1 MTTAQPPSAPA
12 EPRRR
17 RGRPRQNQ
25 NPDPAETRPIPAN
38 AAASEAPDPDLTD
51 AIAAAESDSKD
62 EATATPTWEDIAVDL
77 CRRLAHPQFPAADLA
92 KLRRMNPEQ
101 SEEAV
106 FWHTLSQYA
115 LPISAIAE
123 AKWGAV
129 AHGIAWMTP
138 NQHRGQP
145 QEPEGFWPSA
155 HNPNIPAG
163 QALYQGGDPG
173 RRGPAFFHES
183 RLNRLL
189 NASGPSL
196 RYQFS
201 LLCRTLG
208 QTTQA
213 ANWRQLAGLIFSD
226 DYNPQYAELV
236 RRRIARNYYR
246 SLNRGSGS

>member
-1 MTTAQPPSAPA
+1 MTTAQTPSAPA

-17 RGRPRQNQ
+17 GRPRRNQ
-25 NPDPAETRPIPAN
+25 SPDAAATQPAAAAAAAAAAQAQEPDPAAELEAN
-38 AAASEAPDPDLTD
+38 GAGNADQTAA
-51 AIAAAESDSKD
+51 
-62 EATATPTWEDIAVDL
+62 PTWEDIAVDL
-77 CRRLAHPQFPAADLA
+77 CRRLAHPNFPAADLA
-92 KLRRMNPEQ
+92 KLRRMDPEQ
-101 SEEAV
+101 PEEAV
-106 FWHTLSQYA
+106 FWQTLSQYA

-129 AHGIAWMTP
+129 LHGIAWMTP
-138 NQHRGQP
+138 NQRRGQP
-145 QEPEGFWPSA
+145 QQPEGFWPSA
-155 HNPNIPAG
+155 HNPTIPAG
-163 QALYQGGDPG
+163 QAIYQGGDPG
-173 RRGPAFFHES
+173 RRGPAFYNES

-201 LLCRTLG
+201 LLCRMLG

-226 DYNPQYAELV
+226 DYNLQYAEII

-246 SLNRGSGS
+246 SLNRSGG